1 VQRGPLPLTLRALRA
16 YSSGR
21 YPLLFGSAKA
31 VQTVTLPRTDLPSAI
46 DDARDQTGHR
56 VNDIDGVIAIDIP
69 GSAGELATKVE
80 GDIIEV
86 AVIAVVTRK
95 PLAFSEHSG
104 SLPRRYTGRVAVLEP
119 WRTIR
124 PAVLVLRPAL
134 YTVAVPVDAPVPV
147 IGDAVPI

>member
-1 VQRGPLPLTLRALRA
+1 
-16 YSSGR
+16 
-21 YPLLFGSAKA
+21 LLAENHCSLAAPRPFK
-31 VQTVTLPRTDLPSAI
+31 TVTLPRTDLPSAI

-56 VNDIDGVIAIDIP
+56 VNNIHGIIAVDVP
-69 GSAGELATKVE
+69 GSAGELVTKVE

-95 PLAFSEHSG
+95 PLAFAEHPC
-104 SLPRRYTGRVAVLEP
+104 SLPRRYAGRVAVLEP

-124 PAVLVLRPAL
+124 PAVLVLRPVL